1 MSLTDSGSQ
10 RLGVRDYIELRHG
23 GITVTMNDGSSY
35 FAENRNRV
43 FNRKKINPLNAYAR
57 MYQKIAQS
65 IASGDKGDDLKT
77 LRSSELTLLV
87 EGA

>member
-1 MSLTDSGSQ
+1 
-10 RLGVRDYIELRHG
+10 
-23 GITVTMNDGSSY
+23 
-35 FAENRNRV
+35 
-43 FNRKKINPLNAYAR
+43 